1 MTKSRRWIVDRVIGV
16 DKIVTL
22 LDMVACVWPEIE
34 EMKSAVRKRFI
45 VEFLREVEFIEPN
58 RSNSRGEVWVITDE
72 FLKAIKGER
81 SYSRPD
87 YREVA
92 LRCISKLIHD
102 YGRRGAPEAECY
114 LYFTLGQILLYED
127 NEILMWL
134 RAEIQVVQVGV
145 EELLKLGIG
154 PKAATIAIKFTLR
167 NITILEIVSCR
178 HHYVSRRSWVLKR
191 LRKKRQAR
199 RQATR
204 DAREEAK
211 RRRVAE
217 LIASVDASA
226 NIKSIN
232 ADMTGNATEA
242 VLGEDTN
249 VVTASRALHNSD
261 TQSVSLSKG
270 VASELL

>member
-1 MTKSRRWIVDRVIGV
+1 MDRVIGV

-45 VEFLREVEFIEPN
+45 VEFLREVGFIEPN

-114 LYFTLGQILLYED
+114 LYFTLRQILLYED

-134 RAEIQVVQVGV
+134 RAEIRVVQVGV

-154 PKAATIAIKFTLR
+154 PKAATIAIKFTLK
-167 NITILEIVSCR
+167 NITILEIVSIGTITPFAEK
-178 HHYVSRRSWVLKR
+178 SVLLGKAT
-191 LRKKRQAR
+191 LEKKRQAR

-226 NIKSIN
+226 NIKRIN
-232 ADMTGNATEA
+232 AGYD
-242 VLGEDTN
+242 
-249 VVTASRALHNSD
+249 R
-261 TQSVSLSKG
+261 
-270 VASELL
+270 